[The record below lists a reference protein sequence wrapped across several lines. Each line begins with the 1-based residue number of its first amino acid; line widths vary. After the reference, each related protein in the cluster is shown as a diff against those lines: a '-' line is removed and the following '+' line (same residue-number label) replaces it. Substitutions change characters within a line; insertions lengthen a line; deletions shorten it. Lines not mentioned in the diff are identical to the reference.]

1 MSTRARLIGF
11 ALAASITSASQA
23 AIILDQNQPSGPS
36 YMAAFSQTGL
46 AQSFQ
51 QTNNNVAG
59 AGILLQSGIGNTDT
73 ITLSLW
79 DALPNQAGANL
90 LAQGSGTATQGS
102 WFDVF
107 WTAVSVNPG
116 TTYFL
121 EFTSAANVLG
131 VAGDTSNPY
140 TSGQVYANA
149 GFVPFNT
156 FDYAFRTYADDQ
168 FGSVPEP
175 GTLALLGLGF
185 LGLAAKRR
193 LEG

>member
-1 MSTRARLIGF
+1 M
-11 ALAASITSASQA
+11 
-23 AIILDQNQPSGPS
+23 
-36 YMAAFSQTGL
+36 
-46 AQSFQ
+46 
-51 QTNNNVAG
+51 
-59 AGILLQSGIGNTDT
+59 
-73 ITLSLW
+73 
-79 DALPNQAGANL
+79 
-90 LAQGSGTATQGS
+90 
-102 WFDVF
+102 
-107 WTAVSVNPG
+107 
-116 TTYFL
+116 
-121 EFTSAANVLG
+121 
-131 VAGDTSNPY
+131 AGDTSNPY